1 MIEILFVKSSLILGA
16 ATLATS
22 LMRRRSAAARH
33 LVWLCSLVALLILP
47 LGALL
52 PRSVVAVPQIAV
64 SLVESTTTPARTTP
78 AFGMLFFTLWI
89 GGAVLMLSR
98 LAIDFFRVKRVIRD
112 AKPAESHGAYDVAI
126 TDALAGPVAWGI
138 GGKRMLLPDTAA
150 AWDAERLR
158 VVLLHETGHLRR
170 HDCWALLISETV
182 RALYW
187 CNPLVWFATAQLRRE
202 QEHAADD
209 EVLNGGVD
217 ATDYAGHLVAIART
231 VRAPMLAA
239 GAFGTSDLVV
249 RIQAILDQRRNRAM
263 ISRKMILAGIVA
275 LLAIALPVASMQTA
289 RKIYKVSDEG
299 VVAPRVIEKPA
310 PKYPQEAKDAKI
322 QGRVKLSA
330 VLDVDGKAYD
340 VKVVEG
346 VDDSLD
352 ASAVAAIQTWRFEPA
367 QKAGEPVPVAV
378 EIEIKFTLA
387 N

>member
-1 MIEILFVKSSLILGA
+1 
-16 ATLATS
+16 
-22 LMRRRSAAARH
+22 
-33 LVWLCSLVALLILP
+33 
-47 LGALL
+47 
-52 PRSVVAVPQIAV
+52 
-64 SLVESTTTPARTTP
+64 
-78 AFGMLFFTLWI
+78 
-89 GGAVLMLSR
+89 
-98 LAIDFFRVKRVIRD
+98 
-112 AKPAESHGAYDVAI
+112 
-126 TDALAGPVAWGI
+126 
-138 GGKRMLLPDTAA
+138 
-150 AWDAERLR
+150 
-158 VVLLHETGHLRR
+158 
-170 HDCWALLISETV
+170 
-182 RALYW
+182 
-187 CNPLVWFATAQLRRE
+187 
-202 QEHAADD
+202 
-209 EVLNGGVD
+209 
-217 ATDYAGHLVAIART
+217 
-231 VRAPMLAA
+231 
-239 GAFGTSDLVV
+239 
-249 RIQAILDQRRNRAM
+249 M

-378 EIEIKFTLA
+378 EIEIKFILA